1 MSCWTTLQEE
11 TIAMG
16 SRNSDYA
23 GSIISEACQPLH
35 NFLKNKEIY
44 RKQLVIDGEKYIK
57 ELHGAISN
65 AVRCKNNFDKAT
77 KEAEISQVQYDKS
90 LKEGGIKPKDIAKL
104 SLKASQQKEKGQL
117 SDEEYKTS
125 IKTANEIQ
133 DNFYNSQMPKILDE
147 LQQIEVERIEV
158 IKQSINKLIEVN
170 RNMPQNFQTFA
181 KALENEVNSID
192 GVADINDFIEENKS
206 GNIEKPSP
214 MEYEP
219 YGTNSFTDENAPS
232 KKAGL
237 FSRVKQGVSNLGL
250 KKPQSTGKDTDE
262 EDDAKA
268 EPSESTNSINATDST
283 SEKSS
288 EPNGKLD
295 PKPSTEKSVES
306 KIEVKLDGK
315 SERKDS
321 KTDGATVAD
330 RRSKDIKPVD
340 PGSPRDTD
348 LKKNR
353 KSLPGMTSIIMPTNL
368 INSLKERQQKKEKDD
383 EEEKPSTPTSQ
394 PAIPSRPTR
403 PKKSGESSDS
413 GEVTPEANDQDKP
426 KIPTRPPKPT
436 TDTPPSE

>member
-1 MSCWTTLQEE
+1 
-11 TIAMG
+11 MG
-16 SRNSDYA
+16 SRHSDYA
-23 GSIISEACQPLH
+23 GSIISEACQPVH
-35 NFLKNKEIY
+35 NFLKNKENY
-44 RKQLVIDGEKYIK
+44 RKQLVIDGEKYTK

-77 KEAEISQVQYDKS
+77 KEAEITQVQYDKS
-90 LKEGGIKPKDIAKL
+90 LKEGGVKPKDVAKL
-104 SLKASQQKEKGQL
+104 SAKASQQKEKGQSL
-117 SDEEYKTS
+117 DEEYKTS

-133 DNFYNSQMPKILDE
+133 DNFYSSQMPKILDE

-158 IKQSINKLIEVN
+158 IKQSINKLIELN

-206 GNIEKPSP
+206 GNTEKPSP

-219 YGTNSFTDENAPS
+219 YGTSSFTDENAPS
-232 KKAGL
+232 KKGGL

-250 KKPQSTGKDTDE
+250 RKPQSSGKDADEE
-262 EDDAKA
+262 EDDTKA
-268 EPSESTNSINATDST
+268 EPSESNNSINATDST

-288 EPNGKLD
+288 EPNGNKPD
-295 PKPSTEKSVES
+295 PKPEPKPEPKPSTEKSVES
-306 KIEVKLDGK
+306 KIEVKLDEK
-315 SERKDS
+315 SES
-321 KTDGATVAD
+321 KGSKPDGVAD

-353 KSLPGMTSIIMPTNL
+353 KSLPGMTNIIMPTNL

-394 PAIPSRPTR
+394 PTVPSRPAR
-403 PKKSGESSDS
+403 PKKSGDSSDS
-413 GEVTPEANDQDKP
+413 IEVTPETNDQDKP
-426 KIPTRPPKPT
+426 KIPTRPPKPS